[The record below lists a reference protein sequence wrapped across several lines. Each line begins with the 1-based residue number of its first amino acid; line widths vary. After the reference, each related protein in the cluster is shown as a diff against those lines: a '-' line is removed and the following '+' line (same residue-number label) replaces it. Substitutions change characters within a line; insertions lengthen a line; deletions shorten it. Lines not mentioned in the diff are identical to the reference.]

1 MFLAPHLHPSAAGAT
16 PRLLRCVLWCHK
28 APCFQCMQLGEKT
41 VFSKYA
47 TDKVQMQRI
56 HTKHLFLRLCSS
68 YHLRQ
73 LILARCWMKLLPSK
87 DQSSLL
93 RSALVDRLMH
103 CPHLVHASLILIPVV
118 FLTLC
123 MNKSVQRVS
132 VFKADCK
139 ILFAWYSNL
148 YSSTLYSLYSSVFF
162 TNNAEVHTC
171 MIYLIVSGGATWPD
185 DQIGLVAFI
194 CMFLLESRLWQ
205 EIKLIHPT
213 Q

>member
-1 MFLAPHLHPSAAGAT
+1 MDVSRSTSSSLCSRSDTSTTPLCAVVPQGAMFS
-16 PRLLRCVLWCHK
+16 
-28 APCFQCMQLGEKT
+28 M
-41 VFSKYA
+41 YA
-47 TDKVQMQRI
+47 TGWKDSYFQICDKVQMQRI

-132 VFKADCK
+132 VLKADCK